1 MGCKCSKDEEQ
12 GDLEVSEYEENY
24 NEDDQNNEVIN
35 TNNENMN
42 NQEIDYN
49 NYNEELQN
57 ENENEKEFEL
67 NKNSQK
73 TGFFKVNNNMNST
86 SNTGN
91 NYVSNEEDEN
101 VFSKTQVNQGSGLGK
116 PKQLKQLKQPVN
128 NDVNT
133 LESNDFTNNNFP
145 SMSNYDQSFAN
156 KKKKKPKIHINAE
169 YNKEVLRLFSLARN
183 KPLSYCKHIDY
194 CIGLITTNA
203 EGQLVI
209 GTEKT
214 NKIGLKE
221 GISKFNE
228 CKRFLL
234 QIESC
239 SELIYDKELEIEI
252 SDDPEIWL
260 NNEYIKNKII
270 EKQLELSNNSSNNTD
285 NTDMNNQDKETLS
298 KTMSSN
304 KKSKKS
310 SEYSIFGFHFDFGM
324 HDPVISSVLQ
334 LVDDNNCENRRRYN
348 IMNSEYKAVG
358 ITNKVQGKK
367 FVSYFFFAG

>member
-1 MGCKCSKDEEQ
+1 MGCKCSKEEEL

-24 NEDDQNNEVIN
+24 EEDQNNNIEA
-35 TNNENMN
+35 NNYE
-42 NQEIDYN
+42 EN
-49 NYNEELQN
+49 NYNNTITNQNNNIGNTNANINEIDDQERELDS
-57 ENENEKEFEL
+57 
-67 NKNSQK
+67 NKQFTFQK
-73 TGFFKVNNNMNST
+73 TGFFKADVNNPQVEEATKNCK
-86 SNTGN
+86 N
-91 NYVSNEEDEN
+91 NNKN
-101 VFSKTQVNQGSGLGK
+101 QIKT
-116 PKQLKQLKQPVN
+116 LKHPIK
-128 NDVNT
+128 NDINT
-133 LESNDFTNNNFP
+133 LDSTDLNNFP
-145 SMSNYDQSFAN
+145 SMNNYDQSFTN
-156 KKKKKPKIHINAE
+156 KKKKKLKTTSNDE

-183 KPLSYCKHIDY
+183 KSLSYCKHIDY
-194 CIGLITTNA
+194 CITLITTNA

-239 SELIYDKELEIEI
+239 SELKYDKDLEIDI
-252 SDDPEIWL
+252 SDDAELWL

-270 EKQLELSNNSSNNTD
+270 EKQLLFSNESSD
-285 NTDMNNQDKETLS
+285 EIKEKDK
-298 KTMSSN
+298 
-304 KKSKKS
+304 KKKD
-310 SEYSIFGFHFDFGM
+310 YNIFGFHFDFGM
-324 HDPVISSVLQ
+324 HDPIISSVLQ